1 MKSTYQAEINH
12 PASRIDLMEWLSTLS
27 DRDYQACSRSH
38 RAAGTFRE
46 AGTLGMVNVESIGGH
61 LLVQHYLAVKTAP
74 NHVVMHSKNSR
85 VYVMHLVP
93 ATIEVIWTLQI
104 ERKDSQSC
112 VLHCTVETRMPVFLN
127 FVATLGLLPLFLR
140 WHVEEEA
147 PLFARDMARKA
158 GDAMLAEGTP
168 SMSNRAA
175 R

>member
-1 MKSTYQAEINH
+1 MKSTSQAEINH

-46 AGTLGMVNVESIGGH
+46 AGTLGMVNVESVGGH
-61 LLVQHYLAVKTAP
+61 LLVQHYLAAKSSP

-104 ERKDSQSC
+104 LRKDSQSC
-112 VLHCTVETRMPVFLN
+112 VLHCTVETRMPAFLN

-140 WHVEEEA
+140 WHVQEEA

-158 GDAMLAEGTP
+158 SDAMLVQEAP
-168 SMSNRAA
+168 FISNRTA